1 MHKIECPRCL
11 GGKGEIR
18 AFRHVQGGVCF
29 RCKGRGYVEV
39 KTIPKPSIRFVAMQK
54 WANPEH
60 DNYNNG
66 DFISTFYFK
75 ARSQAE
81 ATKKLQKKLGASG
94 REFYATPADDVQQ

>member
-54 WANPEH
+54 CKRRL
-60 DNYNNG
+60 
-66 DFISTFYFK
+66 STVWQILKFL
-75 ARSQAE
+75 R
-81 ATKKLQKKLGASG
+81 G
-94 REFYATPADDVQQ
+94 